1 MRFSTFQLL
10 FCIPKAIFSP
20 PHDQAF
26 SHTSY
31 SNIHTKKSSVR
42 MRTVCMLALLV
53 VGTSFVPTA
62 EGQRRGGRGGG
73 RGEGRGRGRTPTP
86 PAPVPVP
93 PAPVPVPPGGGV
105 SVPPVS
111 VPPVSVPPPV
121 PVPSTPP
128 APTGGG
134 FGNARTTPGQGIEA
148 GVRAQYLPVVST
160 IVGVIESQAP
170 SFRPLLV
177 RLAWHSLAHFDS
189 TDRPIGGGNG
199 GCLRTDPE
207 LGLEENIGLDVA
219 TRALEAVKSAHPFV
233 SYADLYSLA
242 GNTALEYMG
251 SPTLFFRAGRTD
263 FGNPAAQCVNDN
275 DRMPTKH
282 FNNDNFPHLD
292 TLDYFF
298 DKFGELGIS
307 LDSDANALEK
317 MVSLM
322 GGHNMGA
329 MHLAVSGNEGQWT
342 TNNLVF
348 GTEYFANLDQGAW
361 GRNTAEEGRTDLQY
375 RGGPGRRS
383 VMLPIDM
390 VMRADDRLRSI
401 VRAFSHDRALF
412 ETHFVAAW
420 RQLQENGW

>member
-1 MRFSTFQLL
+1 
-10 FCIPKAIFSP
+10 
-20 PHDQAF
+20 
-26 SHTSY
+26 
-31 SNIHTKKSSVR
+31 

-53 VGTSFVPTA
+53 FGTSFVTSV
-62 EGQRRGGRGGG
+62 EGQRRGRGGGGGGGG
-73 RGEGRGRGRTPTP
+73 RGGRGRTPTP
-86 PAPVPVP
+86 SVPVPPVPAPPVPVP
-93 PAPVPVPPGGGV
+93 GGGGGGGGRRGRGRTPAPSPPVPVPPGPG
-105 SVPPVS
+105 
-111 VPPVSVPPPV
+111 PV
-121 PVPSTPP
+121 PVPPTPP

-307 LDSDANALEK
+307 LDSDRNALEK

-348 GTEYFANLDQGAW
+348 GTEYFANLDRGAW

-401 VRAFSHDRALF
+401 VRAFSRDRALF